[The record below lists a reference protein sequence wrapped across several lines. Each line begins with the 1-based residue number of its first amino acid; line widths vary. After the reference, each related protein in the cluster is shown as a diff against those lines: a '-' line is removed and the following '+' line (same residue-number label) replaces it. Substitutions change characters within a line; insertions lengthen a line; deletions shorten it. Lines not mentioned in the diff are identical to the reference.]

1 MPAFLVTGNPGSG
14 KSALAMELVRRG
26 LAAID
31 ADDDPE
37 LAHWED
43 AAGRRVSGLPRPDR
57 DWLGS
62 HRWIWSRSRL
72 QAILTLDVPA
82 VFVCGIARNQD
93 ELRDLFDR
101 VFLLRI
107 DGRTQE
113 ARLAAYDALHP
124 PGRSE
129 AGRQEIRQGR
139 AAFEAQML
147 KAGAIPLDGTAPTAV
162 IASELL
168 ALTAGTGDIG
178 LSACGSVS
186 HSGSDVP
193 HRSGARTCPA
203 RWPCSASVSS
213 RGGSAARPV
222 RPGAG
227 IT

>member
-14 KSALAMELVRRG
+14 KSALAGELVRRG

-31 ADDDPE
+31 PDDDPE

-43 AAGRRVSGLPRPDR
+43 AAGRRVSGPPWPDR

-62 HRWIWSRSRL
+62 HRWVWSRSRL
-72 QAILTLDVPA
+72 QDILTRGAPP

-93 ELRDLFDR
+93 ELWDLFDR

-107 DGRTQE
+107 DERTQE
-113 ARLAAYDALHP
+113 DRLAAYDVRHP

-139 AAFEAQML
+139 AVFEAQML
-147 KAGAIPLDGTAPTAV
+147 KAGAIPLDGTAPTAM

-168 ALTAGTGDIG
+168 ALAI
-178 LSACGSVS
+178 A
-186 HSGSDVP
+186 
-193 HRSGARTCPA
+193 
-203 RWPCSASVSS
+203 
-213 RGGSAARPV
+213 
-222 RPGAG
+222 
-227 IT
+227 I